1 MMEHAPYNV
10 QLGETFEGPLDLLVH
25 LVKKNDI
32 DIYDIPIAAITE
44 DYLGYLELM
53 KELCLD
59 VSGDFLVM
67 AATLMHIKS
76 RTLIPASQD
85 SEEDEDMEDP
95 RMEIV
100 RPLVEYLQLKG
111 AAEKLSQ
118 LTLLDRDTFTR
129 EAKHDVSEIDKTS
142 RPLRPVGLF
151 ELIDAFQHILKNI
164 SREHLVDITKDAISV
179 KQRISDLMEILEER
193 KDITFQ
199 ELFVGTYSRQM
210 LIVTFLAILEM
221 IKLRLIR
228 VMQHIDSGII
238 RIYAGQS

>member
-1 MMEHAPYNV
+1 MGQAPYNV
-10 QLGETFEGPLDLLVH
+10 QLGEVFEGPMDLLVY

-32 DIYDIPIAAITE
+32 DIYDIPIAVITKQ
-44 DYLGYLELM
+44 YLDCLELM
-53 KELCLD
+53 KELSLD

-67 AATLMHIKS
+67 AATLMQIKS
-76 RTLIPASQD
+76 RLLIPSAQD
-85 SEEDEDMEDP
+85 NEDDEDTEDP

-100 RPLVEYLQLKG
+100 QPLVEYLRLKS

-118 LTLLDRDTFTR
+118 LSLLDRDTFVR
-129 EAKHDVSEIDKTS
+129 DVKDDSIEAGITFK
-142 RPLRPVGLF
+142 PLRPVGLF
-151 ELIDAFQHILKNI
+151 ELIDAFQRILKDA
-164 SREHLVDITKDAISV
+164 SKEHFVDITKDAISV
-179 KQRISDLMEILEER
+179 KQRISELIEILEER
-193 KDITFQ
+193 KNVSFQ
-199 ELFVGTYSRQM
+199 ELFLGKHSKKM